1 MIMAAHR
8 AQWKGHIKIG
18 EISCGVGLYTAASTS
33 DRISFRTIN
42 KATGNP
48 VRREFVDSE
57 TEETVERE
65 KQVKG
70 FEIES
75 GEYIMIDPEEVTAV
89 IPESDKMLDI
99 EAFLP
104 SSEVDDVYFDKPY
117 YLVPTDDVAEDS
129 FAGLR
134 DAMREADVTAIARTV
149 LFRRM
154 RTVLIRAHGRRP
166 YWKGYL
172 KLSLVTCPVNMSP
185 ATSESEKVRFHTLN
199 KETGNR
205 VVSQYIDSVTGKPVN
220 GRERGE
226 GLRPRRERL
235 RDPDGRRPR
244 PGGARH
250 RENDRHREVR
260 SGAESIEWVYLEKPH
275 YLMPD
280 DAVGN
285 EAFAVIR
292 DAMKADKVVGISKLV
307 VGRREKAVVLQP
319 RDEGIVLWS
328 LRFGDE
334 VRPEEA
340 YFEDIDDEA
349 DPDLVPLVQQLI
361 KKKTKRWSPDM
372 VSDPIQESLLK
383 LIEEK
388 KKALKPKKKTAK
400 AKGRG
405 PGLQRHQHHGRPA
418 HFHPSRLPAGRP
430 EVQAT
435 LYRRAPAF
443 PVRPQH
449 RLAGAVRG

>member
-1 MIMAAHR
+1 MA
-8 AQWKGHIKIG
+8 
-18 EISCGVGLYTAASTS
+18 
-33 DRISFRTIN
+33 
-42 KATGNP
+42 
-48 VRREFVDSE
+48 
-57 TEETVERE
+57 
-65 KQVKG
+65 
-70 FEIES
+70 
-75 GEYIMIDPEEVTAV
+75 
-89 IPESDKMLDI
+89 
-99 EAFLP
+99 
-104 SSEVDDVYFDKPY
+104 
-117 YLVPTDDVAEDS
+117 
-129 FAGLR
+129 
-134 DAMREADVTAIARTV
+134 
-149 LFRRM
+149 
-154 RTVLIRAHGRRP
+154 RP

-205 VVSQYIDSVTGKPVN
+205 VVSQYIDSVTGKPIKDEN
-220 GRERGE
+220 EAKGYARGE
-226 GLRPRRERL
+226 
-235 RDPDGRRPR
+235 
-244 PGGARH
+244 
-250 RENDRHREVR
+250 NDYVILTDDDLDAVALDTVKTIDIEEFAP
-260 SGAESIEWVYLEKPH
+260 AESIEWVYLEKPH

-307 VGRREKAVVLQP
+307 VGRREKAVVLEP

-349 DPDLVPLVQQLI
+349 DPNLVPLVQQLI
-361 KKKTKRWSPDM
+361 KQKTKRWSPDM

-400 AKGRG
+400 AKE
-405 PGLQRHQHHGRPA
+405 PPA
-418 HFHPSRLPAGRP
+418 SNVINIMDALRKSVADELKSRKAG
-430 EVQAT
+430 
-435 LYRRAPAF
+435 
-443 PVRPQH
+443 
-449 RLAGAVRG
+449 

>member
-1 MIMAAHR
+1 MA
-8 AQWKGHIKIG
+8 
-18 EISCGVGLYTAASTS
+18 
-33 DRISFRTIN
+33 
-42 KATGNP
+42 
-48 VRREFVDSE
+48 
-57 TEETVERE
+57 
-65 KQVKG
+65 
-70 FEIES
+70 
-75 GEYIMIDPEEVTAV
+75 
-89 IPESDKMLDI
+89 
-99 EAFLP
+99 
-104 SSEVDDVYFDKPY
+104 
-117 YLVPTDDVAEDS
+117 
-129 FAGLR
+129 
-134 DAMREADVTAIARTV
+134 
-149 LFRRM
+149 
-154 RTVLIRAHGRRP
+154 RP

-220 GRERGE
+220 DENEAKGYARGE
-226 GLRPRRERL
+226 
-235 RDPDGRRPR
+235 
-244 PGGARH
+244 
-250 RENDRHREVR
+250 NDYVILTDDDLDRVALDTVKTIDIEKFAP
-260 SGAESIEWVYLEKPH
+260 AESIEWVYLEKPH

-400 AKGRG
+400 AKD
-405 PGLQRHQHHGRPA
+405 A
-418 HFHPSRLPAGRP
+418 A
-430 EVQAT
+430 
-435 LYRRAPAF
+435 APASN
-443 PVRPQH
+443 VINIMDALRKSVADELKS
-449 RLAGAVRG
+449 RKAG